1 MNADKLKAYH
11 IKKTTEW
18 RAMNPDKKKEIDRKA
33 AARYR
38 EKQLEE
44 NPEEYTE
51 RRRQINRKSAKKQY
65 YERLATMTEEEH
77 KAYLAKRAEDM
88 RKYRERKK
96 AEKLAQQ
103 ETEKKGTV

>member
-11 IKKTTEW
+11 IRKTTEW

-44 NPEEYTE
+44 NPE
-51 RRRQINRKSAKKQY
+51 
-65 YERLATMTEEEH
+65 
-77 KAYLAKRAEDM
+77 
-88 RKYRERKK
+88 
-96 AEKLAQQ
+96 
-103 ETEKKGTV
+103 